1 MEVSSEA
8 PSDASSGGV
17 GPAETATPLLFHS
30 LLGHNDESRS
40 FPGRRRKLAGRGGT
54 AQMQ

>member
-1 MEVSSEA
+1 MSSEA

-17 GPAETATPLLFHS
+17 GPAETATPLVFHS